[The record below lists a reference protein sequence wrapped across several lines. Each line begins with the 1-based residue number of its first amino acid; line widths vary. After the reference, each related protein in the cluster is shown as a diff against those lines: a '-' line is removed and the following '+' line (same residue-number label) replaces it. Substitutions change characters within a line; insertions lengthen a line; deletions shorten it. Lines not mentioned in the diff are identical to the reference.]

1 MLNNYL
7 KSISLIVVCC
17 LSFQL
22 KAQLACGYVFS
33 YSSNTPY
40 QALPFGEGTITLA
53 AGFDSPDDPFDISPT
68 DEDFF
73 PNQSIGFP
81 FQFNGQSYTH
91 LGVATNGWIWFGQ
104 TSPVR
109 AAGLVVPFTNILS
122 SDFPIEGIVSAL
134 NADLEGRWTATDAGI
149 RTRLSGDAPNRT
161 FVIEWKN
168 FKSLDD
174 AEGTG
179 FCGENRNRFDFQI
192 ILQENNNQIHFSYNT
207 SPYCWQGYEQF
218 FQIGLRGQD
227 RSDAHTRNIGTGTQ
241 AWERSSLGMN
251 HATAT
256 MRSSSPV
263 TFPAENA
270 RFTFQPGTPA
280 TITWLGINNNWF
292 DPINWNPQVVPMRC
306 NDVIIPSGL
315 SYYPELTGNQ
325 PSECANLT
333 VSEGA
338 AINIQTSYN
347 SFLSCYGS
355 LLNNGVITN
364 NTNTFITLAGGSGQS
379 LGGEGFFISTDL
391 YITGSS
397 TYSLT
402 NDLVVR
408 NLQINEGS
416 TLKLLDQI
424 LDVYSIRQIGTLD
437 QGSGLLVIEG
447 DPASVELTDST
458 FIENQ
463 GTTFFGNGEVWA
475 NQSNQLVPS
484 IQYNNLWVRTNKD
497 FRVQLGSE
505 SDFSCRNLLFYN
517 PGEPGGI
524 AETARNIQVTGA
536 FRLGID
542 SLPGTELI
550 LNHQIQRNQ
559 SGGQFEMG
567 KQDQLLVKFAN
578 SSAISGFADPNFKGD
593 VTYSSNQQQAVMKGS
608 YQNLKIA
615 GSGLRLVNGKIN
627 LRGILELENG
637 TLQTNDSLHLKSD
650 SLGTA
655 LISGRGE
662 GVLQGTVEMEHFVHG
677 NGTQYILYA
686 SPFEQLNWN
695 AIDDHFE
702 LSYVGGSGSTLGQ
715 GIWEF
720 TEQEANPGFAAGW
733 HTRNTQENQLLN
745 MKAYLASV
753 NGNQVIKARGTVKT
767 GLQKTGV
774 SANSS
779 EAAGKGWNLVG
790 NPYPSPIDWNAVSQS
805 QSALLSKTLV
815 KSGAGNRYNGHYAS
829 WLPLGS
835 NEGIG
840 INGATRYVGSMEGFF
855 VRAFAHD
862 TLVLNNSHRAD
873 VLNTKSVQVPEQI
886 PFVRLSLTSGETADE
901 TVVYFSQQCSNTE
914 AADGQDAVKI
924 PSLPGKSYW
933 CSAKDSIQLA
943 IQGRNRLQQED
954 SVALEV
960 VVAQSGYYQMRLS
973 EITHFP
979 ATAMVFLE
987 DRLNNTYQNMRQQ
1000 PSYQVFLNEGTIS
1013 GRFYLHVTQ
1022 GIQVNTFDEGCS
1034 GNEGRI
1040 TLNNA
1045 TGVNWDVRVYNPS
1058 DSLVGERNSF
1068 TGTWEVIGLRA
1079 DEYRIHFMMSGQSLE
1094 IDEYVTVE
1102 NGNGI
1107 VAQLTASASEIKMEE
1122 EELVLTCM
1130 NQDAEN
1136 IFWDLGD
1143 GTMVSGES
1151 EIAHVYQNSGN
1162 FQVVMTVRKGTC
1174 SDTAIADVMVINITG
1189 IEDADAVGQMVVKLY
1204 PNPASSVAFIQ
1215 ANITEPVKSAEVLV
1229 IDMAGRIVYQSEPKA
1244 LFPGNLLEIPV
1255 AGLPNGTYETIL
1267 LLDGKRKGLR
1277 LSVNHK

>member
-1 MLNNYL
+1 MLKKYL
-7 KSISLIVVCC
+7 QFIFLIFLCN
-17 LSFQL
+17 LQGIL
-22 KAQLACGYVFS
+22 KAQLACGYTFS
-33 YSSNTPY
+33 YSANTPY
-40 QALPFGEGTITLA
+40 TPLNSGSETITLA

-73 PNQSIGFP
+73 PHQPIGFP
-81 FQFNGQSYTH
+81 FLFNGQTYTH
-91 LGVATNGWIWFGQ
+91 LGVSTNGWIWFGE

-122 SDFPIEGIVSAL
+122 SDFPLEGIVSAL
-134 NADLEGRWTATDAGI
+134 NADLEGRWTAADAGI
-149 RTRLSGDAPNRT
+149 RTHKSGSSPNRT
-161 FVIEWKN
+161 FIIEWKN

-218 FQIGLRGQD
+218 FQIGLRGHD
-227 RSDAHTRNIGTGTQ
+227 RSDTHTRNVGTGSQ
-241 AWERSSLGMN
+241 AWERSTLGMN

-270 RFTFQPGTPA
+270 RFTFQPGAPV

-306 NDVIIPSGL
+306 NNVIVPAGL
-315 SYYPELTGNQ
+315 SYYPELSGNQ
-325 PSECANLT
+325 PAESASLT
-333 VSEGA
+333 ISEGA
-338 AINIQTSYN
+338 ALSILEGYN

-355 LLNNGVITN
+355 FLNNGVITN
-364 NTNTFITLAGGSGQS
+364 NTSTFITLAGGSNQS
-379 LGGEGFFISTDL
+379 LGGDGYFISTDL
-391 YITGSS
+391 FITGNSS
-397 TYSLT
+397 YSLT

-416 TLKLLDQI
+416 ALKLMDQI
-424 LDVYSIRQIGTLD
+424 LDVYSIWQIGTLD
-437 QGSGLLVIEG
+437 QGNGLLVIEG

-475 NQSNQLVPS
+475 NPTNQLVPS

-497 FRVQLGSE
+497 FSVQLGSDN
-505 SDFSCRNLLFYN
+505 DFSCRNLMFYN
-517 PGEPGGI
+517 PGEPGGV

-550 LNHQIQRNQ
+550 LNHKIQRNQ

-567 KQDQLLVKFAN
+567 DQDALMVKFAN
-578 SSAISGFADPNFKGD
+578 SAAISGFTDPNFKGN
-593 VTYSSNQQQAVMKGS
+593 VTYSSNLQQAVMKGS

-637 TLQTNDSLHLKSD
+637 TLQTNDSLLLKSD
-650 SLGTA
+650 SLHTA
-655 LISGRGE
+655 LISGSGQ
-662 GVLQGTVEMEHFVHG
+662 GVIQGSVEIEHFVHG
-677 NGTQYILYA
+677 NGTQYILYS
-686 SPFEQLNWN
+686 SPFEQLEWN

-702 LSYVGGSGSTLGQ
+702 LSNVSGSNSSLGQ

-733 HTRNTQENQLLN
+733 QSRNTQENQLIN

-753 NGNQVIKARGTVKT
+753 DGNQVIKARGTVKT

-774 SANSS
+774 SSNAS

-790 NPYPSPIDWNAVSQS
+790 NPYPSPIDWNAVIATQS
-805 QSALLSKTLV
+805 PLISKTLV
-815 KSGAGNRYNGHYAS
+815 KAGTGNRYNGHYAS

-835 NEGIG
+835 SEGIG
-840 INGATRYVGSMEGFF
+840 INGASRYVGSMEGFF
-855 VRAFAHD
+855 VQAFSND
-862 TLVLNNSHRAD
+862 TLVLYNSHRAK
-873 VLNTKSVQVPEQI
+873 VLNTRSVQVPEQI
-886 PFVRLSLTSGETADE
+886 PFLRLSLTSNETADE
-901 TVVYFSQQCSNTE
+901 TVVYFSQQCSNSV
-914 AADGQDAVKI
+914 AVDGQDAMKI
-924 PSLPGKSYW
+924 PSLPGKSFW
-933 CSAKDSIQLA
+933 CSVKDSIKLA

-960 VVAQSGYYQMRLS
+960 VVAQSGYFQMRLS

-1013 GRFYLHVTQ
+1013 NRFYLHVIQ
-1022 GIQVNTFDEGCS
+1022 GIQVNAFDEGCS
-1034 GNEGRI
+1034 GHEGRI
-1040 TLNNA
+1040 ALNNA
-1045 TGVNWDVRVYNPS
+1045 TGMNWDVRVYNPS
-1058 DSLVGERNSF
+1058 DSLVGEQNNF
-1068 TGTWEVIGLRA
+1068 TGTWEITSLTA

-1094 IDEYVTVE
+1094 VDEYVTIE

-1107 VAQLTASASEIKMEE
+1107 VAQLTASATEIKMEE
-1122 EELVLTCM
+1122 EELLLNCI

-1151 EIAHVYQNSGN
+1151 EIAHIYQNSGN
-1162 FQVVMTVRKGTC
+1162 YQVMLTVRKGTC
-1174 SDTAIADVMVINITG
+1174 SDTATAEIMVINITG
-1189 IEDADAVGQMVVKLY
+1189 IEDAIASEQTIVKLY
-1204 PNPASSVAFIQ
+1204 PNPASSIAFIQ
-1215 ANITEPVKSAEVLV
+1215 AKIEEPVKAAEVLV
-1229 IDMAGRIVYQSEPKA
+1229 IDMAGRIVYQSEPKT
-1244 LFPGNLLEIPV
+1244 LYPGNLLEIPV
-1255 AGLPNGTYETIL
+1255 IGLPNGTYETIL